1 MGRRNREA
9 SKNCHTLCA
18 TKCGCAKAHFT
29 QALDGNDVV
38 NRELLH
44 RFRHHCNSA
53 LVSLTRN
60 EVAEHLSAL
69 HATVQLNVASYE
81 DCTFRNVVDT
91 LSGLLETLPAN
102 AISPIMREAA
112 RYVCRLPCT
121 CCTGPPRA
129 PSTPASPA
137 SSRGSDGGLTD
148 SQEDLD
154 TTRLQEVK
162 KLESLGCEAKMFA
175 READKI
181 FTGTQPSRIS
191 LLLSGDGKSHRMTR
205 NNCKRLER
213 KLNKQKG
220 RAAALKAQQYQ
231 QMQQQQQQPP
241 PRPVTRHDPYLNGV
255 FTTGLLTTRPLLYY
269 HRALPVSQFWCATP

>member
-1 MGRRNREA
+1 MGKKNREA
-9 SKNCHTLCA
+9 SNNCRTLCA
-18 TKCGCAKAHFT
+18 TKCGCAKVHFT
-29 QALDGNDVV
+29 QALDGNAVV

-53 LVSLTRN
+53 LVSLSRS

-69 HATVQLNVASYE
+69 HAKVQLNVASYE

-112 RYVCRLPCT
+112 RYVSRLPCT
-121 CCTGPPRA
+121 CCTGPPLA
-129 PSTPASPA
+129 PGTPPAPASPA
-137 SSRGSDGGLTD
+137 SSRDSDGGLTD

-162 KLESLGCEAKMFA
+162 KLESLSCEAKLFA
-175 READKI
+175 REAEKI
-181 FTGTQPSRIS
+181 FSGTQPSRIS
-191 LLLSGDGKSHRMTR
+191 LLLSGDGRKTR
-205 NNCKRLER
+205 TDCKRLER
-213 KLNKQKG
+213 KMNKEKG
-220 RAAALKAQQYQ
+220 RNAAQRDQAQ
-231 QMQQQQQQPP
+231 MPPPPPPP
-241 PRPVTRHDPYLNGV
+241 PRPATRHDPYLKGV
-255 FTTGLLTTRPLLYY
+255 STGLLTTPRPLLRDS